1 MKDVSQAQKNVRSE
15 SHGSYMSYIIG
26 FLLSLEFTIAA
37 YLLAT
42 NRNLEKQLVIPAIV
56 GLAIAQLLVQLVFF
70 LHLGKESRPR
80 WNLTV
85 LLFAALVVLI
95 LVFGSLWIMNNL
107 NYPTMSPAETDKY
120 LIKEEAISR

>member
-1 MKDVSQAQKNVRSE
+1 
-15 SHGSYMSYIIG
+15 MSYIIG